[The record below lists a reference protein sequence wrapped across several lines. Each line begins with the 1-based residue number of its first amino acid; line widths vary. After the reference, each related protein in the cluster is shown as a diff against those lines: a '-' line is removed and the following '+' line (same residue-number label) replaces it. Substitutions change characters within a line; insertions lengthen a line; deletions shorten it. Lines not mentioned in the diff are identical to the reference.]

1 MAVRLY
7 NEYIKVDPNFIPVFS
22 RNSDRTYPDKWQ
34 SFYPHSSFKNIL
46 KDIVETLEKSNETED
61 RSVWMSGASH
71 VIRAINVPDSYAK
84 GTIRISLGKD
94 NTIEEAR
101 IIGETL
107 VSILMEQV

>member
-46 KDIVETLEKSNETED
+46 KDIVETLEKSNETKD
-61 RSVWMSGASH
+61 RSVWMSGA
-71 VIRAINVPDSYAK
+71 Y
-84 GTIRISLGKD
+84 GTGK
-94 NTIEEAR
+94 T
-101 IIGETL
+101 
-107 VSILMEQV
+107 